1 MSGQRTDAHS
11 KPCRVQG
18 AWVRYSKDRMC
29 HSCYTEKAPN
39 AWHRRGTQKT
49 GSSCYIFTVS
59 YIVPWPAAA
68 DGDSAWGGAGNVNGI
83 HITTVYRFDCLSKY
97 QQWAFGPQRW
107 TPAAS
112 TPSQHP
118 QTNQHAPTQTPCN
131 QPAIAVLTHAQTQ
144 HILLVDLDLCV
155 RMRMQTRQ
163 N

>member
-1 MSGQRTDAHS
+1 MPGQRTDAHS

-29 HSCYTEKAPN
+29 HPCYTEKAPN

-97 QQWAFGPQRW
+97 QQWAFGPQRGALYSSRLSCVDIGRSW
-107 TPAAS
+107 TALRDADS
-112 TPSQHP
+112 
-118 QTNQHAPTQTPCN
+118 CRGLG
-131 QPAIAVLTHAQTQ
+131 VR
-144 HILLVDLDLCV
+144 ILLVL
-155 RMRMQTRQ
+155 TKE
-163 N
+163 